1 MEMGIAS
8 KNQSIQDWIT
18 QQWVILFGQRIDNDK
33 YQWLLGPFGGTKGI
47 GLKFIEQLAKDESL
61 VIDNLEKSKGLL
73 DSIQSLGLS
82 EIELKKLSPE
92 VIDFYENTASYDLLL
107 KAKWNPFFKIFGIVV
122 KSIFSRRIEQL
133 NVPIKNL
140 EDASGLTNEIIKL
153 VDTKTKEI
161 KRTIWL
167 RAFKTTG
174 QVVYS
179 GVYETCSLPNKQ
191 VCIKAIFPLP
201 NGNATVILTP
211 SVGKNGELI
220 LDSSGQR
227 IGDSGFYFL
236 LKDSKGQ
243 LWSKF
248 IKSFKDKL
256 VVKSMKDRITATQ
269 TLTLWNLKV
278 LEFKYEIKKTT
289 HNKVY
294 SA

>member
-1 MEMGIAS
+1 MGIAS

-47 GLKFIEQLAKDESL
+47 GLKFVEQLAKDERL
-61 VIDNLEKSKGLL
+61 AIDKQRKNKGLL
-73 DSIQSLGLS
+73 DSIQNLGLS
-82 EIELKKLSPE
+82 EIELKKLSPD
-92 VIDFYENTASYDLLL
+92 VIDFYENTSNYDLLL
-107 KAKWNPFFKIFGIVV
+107 KAKWNPFFKIFGTIIKGV
-122 KSIFSRRIEQL
+122 FSRRIEQL
-133 NVPIKNL
+133 NVPIENL

-153 VDTKTKEI
+153 VDSRTNEV

-167 RAFKTTG
+167 RTFKSTG

-191 VCIKAIFPLP
+191 ICIKAIFPLP

-236 LKDSKGQ
+236 LRDSKGQ

-256 VVKSMKDRITATQ
+256 VVKSINDRITATQ